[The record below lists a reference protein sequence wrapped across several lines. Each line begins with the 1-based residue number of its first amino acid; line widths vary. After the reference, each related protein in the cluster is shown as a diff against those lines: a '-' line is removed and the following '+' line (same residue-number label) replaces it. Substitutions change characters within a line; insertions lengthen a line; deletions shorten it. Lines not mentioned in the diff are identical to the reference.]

1 MTQTDLASP
10 DRSRP
15 PRWEEQPDDEQT
27 ILRRAQQRDPD
38 ACREIVRRYYGM
50 VYKLAYNFLSNAE
63 DAKDLAQEAFMRA
76 FGAIDRFDLRLR
88 FAPWIKKI
96 ATNLVTDAIR
106 ARYRSKSTPLD
117 SEIDIEDDSCNP
129 ANGPEQAEE
138 SALVRRVVASLP
150 PTYRTVLVLRD
161 LEDHTMEEIA
171 NLTNCPQAT
180 VRWRLHQARKL
191 FKEKWERMHSR

>member
-10 DRSRP
+10 DRGHQL
-15 PRWEEQPDDEQT
+15 RWEEQPDDEPA

-50 VYKLAYNFLSNAE
+50 VYKLAYNFLNNAE

-88 FAPWIKKI
+88 FTPWIKKI
-96 ATNLVTDAIR
+96 TTNLVTDAIR
-106 ARYRSKSTPLD
+106 ARYRSKSTQLD
-117 SEIDIEDDSCNP
+117 SEIDIEDDTFNP
-129 ANGPEQAEE
+129 ADGPEQAEE
-138 SALVRRVVASLP
+138 SALVRQVVASLP

-171 NLTNCPQAT
+171 EMTNCPQAT